1 MRATRQRVC
10 RIFPARRVGGCQ
22 ADHRA
27 PAALSGTSCQA
38 MASALKRF
46 ASSSTITAFK
56 RVAVKGVGFPRKGV
70 AFGRHGVSPLALVGL
85 HVCAQHTVDPGLV
98 TLAAVSEVVQHLA
111 IKA

>member
-27 PAALSGTSCQA
+27 PAALSGTSRQA

-46 ASSSTITAFK
+46 ASSSTAFK
-56 RVAVKGVGFPRKGV
+56 RVAGKGVGFPRKGV